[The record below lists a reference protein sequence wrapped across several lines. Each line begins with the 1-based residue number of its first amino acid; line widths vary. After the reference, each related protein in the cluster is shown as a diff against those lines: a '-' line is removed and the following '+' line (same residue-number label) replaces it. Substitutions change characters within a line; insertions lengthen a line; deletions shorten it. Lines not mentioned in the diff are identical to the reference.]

1 MIIYFC
7 KRPLRVFGKKVGGFS
22 AGSFSGLC
30 VLQLLWRMPHAQANN
45 MLTGIALPSTR
56 CLVIRAHSS
65 CNFLCESWFPPFSY
79 SAIAIIVAQDLLS
92 VPSLN
97 THLLSSRLWEGAKV
111 PSNFP
116 NLAYHLEI
124 GSNFKSVELSSTFL
138 AGVKGLAHVQWFDC
152 LHQFWSCAL
161 KHIMHHPKNKWQRLC
176 KPCFLEFFT
185 SDAIHLQAKSHPS
198 SKHSEMSESSQWQS
212 FEIKNA
218 TEDTKSISC
227 KDKWS
232 KAV

>member
-65 CNFLCESWFPPFSY
+65 CNFLYESWFPPFSY

-138 AGVKGLAHVQWFDC
+138 AGVKGLAHVQW
-152 LHQFWSCAL
+152 LLASIL
-161 KHIMHHPKNKWQRLC
+161 IMRPKAHHASSKKQVA
-176 KPCFLEFFT
+176 ET
-185 SDAIHLQAKSHPS
+185 LQAMLLGVLYFRCNSPS
-198 SKHSEMSESSQWQS
+198 SKEPSILQTQRNER
-212 FEIKNA
+212 IIA
-218 TEDTKSISC
+218 VTKFRNQKCHRRHKINFL
-227 KDKWS
+227 
-232 KAV
+232 